1 MVTKS
6 CLELSFRHADIRVR
20 IHVYRIPIGTL
31 GTYDAAEVCKIVGLY
46 MLGMLSKKYEKSPI
60 ALYRDDGQAAFR
72 SNSQL

>member
-1 MVTKS
+1 MGSYYVTM
-6 CLELSFRHADIRVR
+6 
-20 IHVYRIPIGTL
+20 GTK
-31 GTYDAAEVCKIVGLY
+31 DAAEVCELVDLY